1 MFSPTHPPPS
11 WQGVSSQN
19 SAENAQLA
27 MNFGGFKFAGGREM
41 AQPSMAQGF
50 GGYSYPTG
58 NMTPWG
64 CNNMAGLSGLQR
76 GAYGKEETTAGKL
89 PDPMHGVFTCCL
101 H

>member
-1 MFSPTHPPPS
+1 
-11 WQGVSSQN
+11 
-19 SAENAQLA
+19 
-27 MNFGGFKFAGGREM
+27 M

-76 GAYGKEETTAGKL
+76 GAYGKEETTDSMQGL
-89 PDPMHGVFTCCL
+89 FTYCL